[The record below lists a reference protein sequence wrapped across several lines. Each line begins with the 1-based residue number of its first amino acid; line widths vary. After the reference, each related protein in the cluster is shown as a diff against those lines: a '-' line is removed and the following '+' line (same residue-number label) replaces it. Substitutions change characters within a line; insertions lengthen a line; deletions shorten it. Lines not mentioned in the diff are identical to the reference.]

1 MRCVNANQS
10 SLARQWVE
18 RWPLVAGEPD
28 EEDDRP
34 FGVHPIAA
42 YVLHQLLE
50 GMSDD
55 WTEEDAGVF
64 TRDAFPR
71 SLGVWLLDDDF
82 TKAMAGSCLD
92 LSSRL
97 TLGGQQMMTIC
108 TADEINLAIASRLA
122 IDTGYDLFI
131 DDEVL
136 EALLELVG
144 PIDIADE
151 IELARELLSHDVDV
165 DHLWNPAL
173 DGIENDDELLLAAG
187 IAHLHPRQ
195 WFEPFWRDDTA

>member
-1 MRCVNANQS
+1 MVIVDAS
-10 SLARQWVE
+10 SPSSAQQWVDQ
-18 RWPLVAGEPD
+18 WPLVAAEPD
-28 EEDDRP
+28 DDDDRP
-34 FGVHPIAA
+34 YGVHPIAA

-50 GMSDD
+50 AMSDD
-55 WTEEDAGVF
+55 WTEEDAGVL
-64 TRDAFPR
+64 TRDLFPP
-71 SLGVWLLDDDF
+71 SLGIWLLDDDF
-82 TKAMAGSCLD
+82 TRRMARSCLE

-97 TLGGQQMMTIC
+97 VRGGQQMMTIC

-131 DDEVL
+131 DDDVL

-151 IELARELLSHDVDV
+151 IELARELLSHDADV

-173 DGIENDDELLLAAG
+173 DGIENDDELLSATG
-187 IAHLHPRQ
+187 MAHFHPSQ
-195 WFEPFWRDDTA
+195 WFEPFWPEETG

>member
-1 MRCVNANQS
+1 MNANQS
-10 SLARQWVE
+10 SLAQQWVD

-28 EEDDRP
+28 EDGDRP

-55 WTEEDAGVF
+55 WTEEDASVF
-64 TRDAFPR
+64 TRDSFPR
-71 SLGVWLLDDDF
+71 SLNVWLLDDDF
-82 TKAMAGSCLD
+82 TRRMARSCLE
-92 LSSRL
+92 LSNRL
-97 TLGGQQMMTIC
+97 TLGGQQMLTIC
-108 TADEINLAIASRLA
+108 TADEMNLAIASRLA
-122 IDTGYDLFI
+122 IDTGYDFFI
-131 DDEVL
+131 DDDVL

-151 IELARELLSHDVDV
+151 LEIARELLSHDADV

-173 DGIENDDELLLAAG
+173 DGIENDDELLCAAG
-187 IAHLHPRQ
+187 IAHLHPSQ
-195 WFEPFWRDDTA
+195 WFEPFWPEDTA